1 MTRSGVMGSSRSRW
15 ESNDRNDTPRHG
27 PRFVPPWVSDAL
39 DTVAERL
46 KTAGVTIVS
55 PDRRSADYLKRFV
68 ESEVAKWGVI
78 IKANGVS
85 LE

>member
-1 MTRSGVMGSSRSRW
+1 
-15 ESNDRNDTPRHG
+15 
-27 PRFVPPWVSDAL
+27 
-39 DTVAERL
+39 VAERL
-46 KTAGVTIVS
+46 KTTGVTIVS

-68 ESEVAKWGVI
+68 ESEVAKWAVI